1 MNRHRVIQT
10 AWHAVNLLFF
20 ASLIF
25 LIYSIGWE
33 FSTRKYLQGF
43 SDAIVPASASS
54 EEKIDAILQWM
65 KQGPARRVDAS
76 GNNLPQRDP
85 KETLNYWALLQV
97 CGTATNAFVNL
108 ANSSGLPARR
118 LLLLDDSKQVNHVVA
133 EVLVG
138 GRWIVVDPAFR
149 FIPRGPHGETLT
161 RHDLSNPAVFH
172 EAVKGIPNY
181 KSDYDY
187 DMGVHVRLRRIPL
200 IGRPLR
206 AALDRLSPKWEDSVY
221 LTLLVERES
230 FAALTLAVFLL
241 VFFFVF
247 RIFLRWYSEKRLG
260 IHQVHMREQLL
271 RAARVFMGGTS

>member
-43 SDAIVPASASS
+43 SDAIVPASAAP

-85 KETLNYWALLQV
+85 QETLNYWALLQV

-118 LLLLDDSKQVNHVVA
+118 LLLLDHHREVNHVVA

-149 FIPRGPHGETLT
+149 FIPRGFHGEALT
-161 RHDLSNPAVFH
+161 RQDLSDPVVFR

-200 IGRPLR
+200 IGRSLR
-206 AALDRLSPKWEDSVY
+206 AALNRLSPRWEDSVY

-230 FAALTLAVFLL
+230 FAALTLAAFLL

-271 RAARVFMGGTS
+271 RAARVFMGGTA